1 VSEPSHGRR
10 PSDFQGRHESIAS
23 ITTLRTVRANSSAG
37 KALPQ
42 RRQSDADILEVS
54 EASEGDSANSMGAKK
69 TAQLT
74 PVVSTEKGITS
85 EVSWWDKL
93 SWSRK
98 KTDEHNHV

>member
-1 VSEPSHGRR
+1 
-10 PSDFQGRHESIAS
+10 
-23 ITTLRTVRANSSAG
+23 VRANSSAG